1 MKIAISVWEGKIS
14 PVFDTASRLL
24 VLELEGKNEVS
35 RFETYFDEQAVTRR
49 CARIRIL
56 DIDVLI
62 CGAIS
67 RNFLDMLKSSGIQ
80 VIPWVCGS
88 AERVLD
94 AFRRAPDGN
103 SLDASFLMPGC
114 TRDRSCR

>member
-1 MKIAISVWEGKIS
+1 MKIAISVWDGKIS

-24 VLELEGKNEVS
+24 VIVIEGKNEVS
-35 RFETYFDEQAVTRR
+35 RFEAYFDEQALIRR

-56 DIDVLI
+56 GIEVLI

-67 RNFLDMLKSSGIQ
+67 RNFLDMLKSYGIR

-88 AERVLD
+88 AEQVLN
-94 AFRRAPDGN
+94 AFKGAPDGIYLEAN
-103 SLDASFLMPGC
+103 FLMPGC
-114 TRDRSCR
+114 SRDRSSD

>member
-24 VLELEGKNEVS
+24 VIVIEDKKEVT
-35 RFETYFDEQAVTRR
+35 RFETYFDEQALVRR

-56 DIDVLI
+56 GIDVLI

-67 RNFLDMLKSSGIQ
+67 RNFLDMLKSYGIR

-88 AERVLD
+88 AEQVLD
-94 AFRRAPDGN
+94 AFAEAPDGIDLETN
-103 SLDASFLMPGC
+103 FLMPGC
-114 TRDRSCR
+114 SRDNSYN

>member
-1 MKIAISVWEGKIS
+1 MKIAISIWDGKIS

-24 VLELEGKNEVS
+24 VLEIEGKDEVS
-35 RFETYFDEQAVTRR
+35 RFEIYFDEQAVIRR

-67 RNFLDMLKSSGIQ
+67 RNFLDMLKTSGIQ

-88 AERVLD
+88 AEQVLD
-94 AFRRAPDGN
+94 AFRRAPDGM
-103 SLDASFLMPGC
+103 SLDISFLMPGC
-114 TRDRSCR
+114 TRGSSRR

>member
-1 MKIAISVWEGKIS
+1 MKIAISIWEGKIS

-24 VLELEGKNEVS
+24 VLEIDGKKEVS
-35 RFETYFDEQAVTRR
+35 RFETSFDEQALGRR

-67 RNFLDMLKSSGIQ
+67 RNFLDMLKNSGIR
-80 VIPWVCGS
+80 VIPWICGS
-88 AERVLD
+88 AEQVLD
-94 AFRRAPDGN
+94 AFAREPD
-103 SLDASFLMPGC
+103 SIYLDADFLMPGYSRESPC
-114 TRDRSCR
+114 N